1 MMKRVVNGLQR
12 FTEASICFVF
22 GRILK
27 IKLSDGQM
35 AGLLQFIK
43 FGLVGV
49 SNTVVSYVVYLISL
63 YLFRAFS
70 ILPEIDYLMAQV
82 FGFLISVM
90 TSFFLN
96 RKFVFHAE
104 GEPLIKMLL
113 KTYASYAFTGL
124 FLNSLLA
131 IVWVEWM
138 KISELI
144 APLLNLIISIPINFL
159 LNKFWAFGRKNK

>member
-1 MMKRVVNGLQR
+1 MKRVINGLQR
-12 FTEASICFVF
+12 FAEAAIRFVF
-22 GRILK
+22 GRILRINLNDK
-27 IKLSDGQM
+27 QM
-35 AGLLQFIK
+35 AGLMQFIK

-63 YLFRAFS
+63 YFFRLFSLF
-70 ILPEIDYLMAQV
+70 PETDYLLAQF
-82 FGFLISVM
+82 FGFVISVL

-96 RKFVFHAE
+96 RRFVFHAE
-104 GEPLIKMLL
+104 GEPWFRMLM

-131 IVWVEWM
+131 IVWVEWL
-138 KISELI
+138 KISKLI

-159 LNKFWAFGRKNK
+159 LNKFWAFRKKKK